1 MSLRS
6 VVVLGL
12 IVVVCVAV
20 IVVSAL
26 VQEQLAAVFGPFRF
40 REFSRFFGF
49 LTPRL
54 FGQPEFFRRA
64 SPVIAGWRS
73 ILSAIASYAFLFLAG
88 LLTVFAFPRQLRVVR
103 DAFEHGA
110 GELLRMLGIGTFS
123 ALMFLCLAVL
133 GILTFF
139 AFPLLLVLPLAL
151 LLAAW
156 GGLVGLALAFGRA
169 LNRRA
174 GLARSSPILDL
185 AFGALVLFALTRI
198 PVAGLIILVMISL
211 LALGAVAATRLGAGG
226 AWSLAELGPVEE
238 TQS

>member
-26 VQEQLAAVFGPFRF
+26 VQEQLAAAFGPFRF
-40 REFSRFFGF
+40 RELFRLFGF
-49 LTPRL
+49 FTPRT

-64 SPVIAGWRS
+64 APVIAGWRS

-103 DAFEHGA
+103 DSFDHGA

-123 ALMFLCLAVL
+123 ALMFLCLTVL
-133 GILTFF
+133 GILTFL

-156 GGLVGLALAFGRA
+156 GGLVGLALAFGRT
-169 LNRRA
+169 LDRWA
-174 GLARSSPILDL
+174 GLKQSSPILDL
-185 AFGALVLFALTRI
+185 AFGALVLFALMRI
-198 PVAGLIILVMISL
+198 PLAGVVVLVMISL
-211 LALGAVAATRLGAGG
+211 LALGAIVATRFGVGG
-226 AWSLAELGPVEE
+226 AWSLAELEPVEDV
-238 TQS
+238 QS